1 MGTMT
6 VPTMAPDK
14 RVVIVS
20 GGSRGLGQ
28 ALVQDRLD
36 AGDIVATF
44 SRSSNSFIDQ
54 LRSADPEGAR
64 FHWEAI
70 EGTDLDGVRA
80 FGMNVMRRYKRI
92 DALINNAGVGS
103 EGLLTMTSE
112 REIHLALTLNLESV
126 IVLTRTCLKAMIAAR
141 HGSIINISSVNALRG
156 HKGLA
161 VYSATKA
168 GLLGLTRSLAREA
181 GPQGITVNAI
191 APGFFESE
199 MVGHLSDAQR
209 ARIIRRTPMRAM
221 CTTQDLVDSARFLL
235 ETRAI
240 TGQTLVVDGGF
251 TC

>member
-1 MGTMT
+1 MST
-6 VPTMAPDK
+6 DK
-14 RVVIVS
+14 RVVIIS

-44 SRSSNSFIDQ
+44 SRSSSGFIDEM
-54 LRSADPEGAR
+54 RSADPQGER
-64 FHWEAI
+64 FHWEPI
-70 EGTDLDGVRA
+70 EGTDLDGVRT

-92 DALINNAGVGS
+92 DALINNAGVGL

-112 REIHLALTLNLESV
+112 RDIHLALTLNLESV

-156 HKGLA
+156 HKGLT

-168 GLLGLTRSLAREA
+168 ALLGFTRSLASEV
-181 GPQGITVNAI
+181 GPQGVTVNAI
-191 APGFFESE
+191 APGFFESD
-199 MVGHLSDAQR
+199 MVGHLTDAQR

-221 CTTQDLVDSARFLL
+221 CTTQDIVDSARFLL
-235 ETRAI
+235 STRAI
-240 TGQTLVVDGGF
+240 TGQTLSVDGGF
-251 TC
+251 SC

>member
-1 MGTMT
+1 MSS
-6 VPTMAPDK
+6 DK
-14 RVVIVS
+14 KVVVIS

-36 AGDIVATF
+36 AGDIVATY
-44 SRSSNSFIDQ
+44 SRSSNSFIDRM
-54 LRSADPEGAR
+54 RSADPEGTR

-70 EGTDLDGVRA
+70 DGTDLDGVRTFA
-80 FGMNVMRRYKRI
+80 MNVVRRYKRI
-92 DALINNAGVGS
+92 DALINNAGVGV

-112 REIHLALTLNLESV
+112 RDIHQALTLNLESV
-126 IVLTRTCLKAMIAAR
+126 IVLTRACLKAMIAER

-168 GLLGLTRSLAREA
+168 ALLGLTRSLASEV

-199 MVGHLSDAQR
+199 MVDHLTDAQR

-221 CTTQDLVDSARFLL
+221 CTTQDIVDSARFLL
-235 ETRAI
+235 SARAI
-240 TGQTLVVDGGF
+240 TGQTLSVDGGF
-251 TC
+251 SA

>member
-1 MGTMT
+1 MRKGSRK
-6 VPTMAPDK
+6 VSSDK
-14 RVVIVS
+14 KVVVIS

-44 SRSSNSFIDQ
+44 SRTSNSFIDQ
-54 LRSADPEGAR
+54 LRNEDPEGRR
-64 FHWEAI
+64 FHWESV
-70 EGTDLDGVRA
+70 EGTDLEGVRN

-92 DALINNAGVGS
+92 DALINNAGVGV

-112 REIHLALTLNLESV
+112 RDIHLALALNLESA
-126 IVLTRTCLKAMIAAR
+126 IVLTRTCLKAMIVAR
-141 HGSIINISSVNALRG
+141 HGSILNISSVNALRG

-168 GLLGLTRSLAREA
+168 ALLGFTRSLATEV
-181 GPQGITVNAI
+181 GPQGVTVNAI

-199 MVGHLSDAQR
+199 MVGHLTEAQR

-221 CTTQDLVDSARFLL
+221 CTTQDIVDSARFLL
-235 ETRAI
+235 STRAI
-240 TGQTLVVDGGF
+240 TGQTLAVDGGF
-251 TC
+251 TA